1 MIYYLSILFFKF
13 YFFFLLDIT
22 VTGIENVPDKGPAI
36 LVSNHPSL
44 LDGPLLAA
52 SVKRRLYAYAK
63 KSVFNSRIK
72 LLYLKGMGGIPVEL
86 GKFDRQFMT
95 ETKRR
100 LDDEKLLL
108 IFPEGKINSNSEPGE
123 FNNSFVKLALRF
135 NVTIIPVTIRGSE
148 KSLRKGQ
155 KFPRPAKV
163 EIIYGEP
170 LKLDYGKGR
179 LTKDEVKQAVDKV
192 KKMIQKNLG
201 REYQNGK
208 ECRAEKKAT

>member
-1 MIYYLSILFFKF
+1 MIYYLSKLFFKF

-22 VTGIENVPDKGPAI
+22 VKRTENVPDKGSAI

-44 LDGPLLAA
+44 LDGSLLAS
-52 SVKRRLYAYAK
+52 SVRRRLYTYAK

-72 LLYLKGMGGIPVEL
+72 LLYLKAMGGIPVGL
-86 GKFDRQFMT
+86 GKFDRIIVT

-100 LDDEKLLL
+100 LDGEKLLL
-108 IFPEGKINSNSEPGE
+108 IFPEGKINSNSELVE
-123 FNNSFVKLALRF
+123 FKNSFVKLALQF

-170 LKLDYGKGR
+170 LKFDVSKGR
-179 LTKDEVKQAVDKV
+179 LTKDEIQQAV
-192 KKMIQKNLG
+192 
-201 REYQNGK
+201 
-208 ECRAEKKAT
+208 EKIR